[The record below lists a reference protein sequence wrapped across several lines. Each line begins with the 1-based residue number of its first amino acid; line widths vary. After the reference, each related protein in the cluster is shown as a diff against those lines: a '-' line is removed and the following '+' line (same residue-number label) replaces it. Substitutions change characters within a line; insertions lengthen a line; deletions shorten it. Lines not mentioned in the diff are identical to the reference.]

1 MLVQILSDNIDMEVC
16 CMKTGRWPGRYQSL
30 AAMYS
35 VCALL
40 FFLILPQR
48 PAFGLVSAPP
58 LLGLV
63 PSSARQS
70 VLSTAESYVGTP
82 YRYGGTTKSGMDCSG
97 LVYISYLKAT
107 GIKIPRTVDAL
118 ATWVFVIPVHEL
130 EPGDL
135 VFFDLDAKANSPSAQ
150 AQTAIS
156 QMAISLSKAD
166 HVGIYLGDQLFIHA
180 ASTGPKTGVIQSS
193 LSEPAWKRRL
203 LFAGRA
209 LPASAFSGFA
219 IDFGGSVSLAQIEG
233 LQGGLLAPVRGLSGW
248 AEVSIPIAKNFSA
261 GLRAG
266 ADWDLIL
273 DVVRVPVELS
283 IGQISGFSVFA
294 GPALTFGTPELND
307 RLYAPGDF
315 FIATGGLRWSPLLI
329 SSGAQRFGVYFELK
343 YDYYVPEPGQPD
355 ALETDLRSSLNFSIG
370 IRLRTVNY

>member
-1 MLVQILSDNIDMEVC
+1 MFVQILSDNIDMEVC
-16 CMKTGRWPGRYQSL
+16 CMKTGRWPGRYQNL

-118 ATWVFVIPVHEL
+118 ATWVFVIPLHEL

-135 VFFDLDAKANSPSAQ
+135 VF
-150 AQTAIS
+150 
-156 QMAISLSKAD
+156 
-166 HVGIYLGDQLFIHA
+166 
-180 ASTGPKTGVIQSS
+180 
-193 LSEPAWKRRL
+193 
-203 LFAGRA
+203 
-209 LPASAFSGFA
+209 
-219 IDFGGSVSLAQIEG
+219 
-233 LQGGLLAPVRGLSGW
+233 
-248 AEVSIPIAKNFSA
+248 
-261 GLRAG
+261 
-266 ADWDLIL
+266 
-273 DVVRVPVELS
+273 
-283 IGQISGFSVFA
+283 
-294 GPALTFGTPELND
+294 
-307 RLYAPGDF
+307 
-315 FIATGGLRWSPLLI
+315 LI
-329 SSGAQRFGVYFELK
+329 STRR
-343 YDYYVPEPGQPD
+343 PI
-355 ALETDLRSSLNFSIG
+355 LRRRRRKPPSPKWL
-370 IRLRTVNY
+370 